1 MTHFMPNTQTICD
14 LQAILGEH
22 LQTSEEVLAQHSQ
35 DISWHPASLPEAVCY
50 PASTAEVA
58 EIMKVCN
65 RNRTPVVPFGAGTSL
80 EGHIIP
86 YQGGITIDLS
96 RMNAVKAI
104 HPIDRDCV
112 VEAGVKKLQ
121 LNKQLER
128 HGLFFAA
135 GPGIDASLGGIAA
148 SGASGANAVRY
159 GTAKENVRA
168 LKVVTAE
175 GKIVKTGSRVKKTSA
190 GYDLTHLMV
199 GSEGTL
205 GIITE
210 VTAILHPLPEFSAV
224 AVVAFPSVQ
233 QAIDAAIAMI
243 QQRLPLAMLEF
254 MDEVIMQVINGF
266 TGESYRETP
275 TLFLELHTEEELAA
289 IYQGRIQKIIKENGG
304 MDLVWGTKEEEK
316 AKLWEVRYNVAHAI
330 LAIRPGGDTMST
342 DVCVPISQL
351 ATCILEMKEIL
362 GKIDFPLPLFGH
374 VGDGNFHI
382 SPNIMMDQQQEI
394 ALLESIND
402 QLIRKVIPMDG
413 TCTGEHGIGIGKKK
427 YLEMELGKPAIQMMR
442 SIKQALDPNHILNP
456 GKIFDRE

>member
-1 MTHFMPNTQTICD
+1 MPNTQTINT
-14 LQAILGEH
+14 LRQLLGEH
-22 LQTSEEVLAQHSQ
+22 LQTTEEVLARHSR
-35 DISWHPASLPEAVCY
+35 DISWHSACLPEAVCY
-50 PASTAEVA
+50 PTSTEAVA
-58 EIMKVCN
+58 EILKVCH

-96 RMNAVKAI
+96 ELNAIKAI
-104 HPIDRDCV
+104 HPIDGDCV
-112 VEAGVKKLQ
+112 VEAGVRKLQ
-121 LNKQLER
+121 LNKKLEE

-159 GTAKENVRA
+159 GTAKENIRA
-168 LKVVTAE
+168 LQVVTAE
-175 GKIVKTGSRVKKTSA
+175 GEIVKTGSRVKKTSA

-233 QAIDAAIAMI
+233 QAIDAAIAMTR
-243 QQRLPLAMLEF
+243 QGLPLAMLEF
-254 MDEVIMQVINGF
+254 MDEVIMQVINQF
-266 TGESYRETP
+266 SGESYREVP
-275 TLFLELHTEEELAA
+275 TLFLELHTEEELAPF
-289 IYQGRIQKIIKENGG
+289 YQRRIQSIIQENGG
-304 MDLVWGTKEEEK
+304 MEIAWGTQAEER
-316 AKLWEVRYNVAHAI
+316 ARLWEVRYNVAHAI

-342 DVCVPISQL
+342 DVCVPISRL
-351 ATCILEMKEIL
+351 AECILSMKEIL

-394 ALLESIND
+394 DLLKSIND
-402 QLIRKVIPMDG
+402 QLMQKIIPMDG

-427 YLEMELGKPAIQMMR
+427 YLEMELGKPAIRMMR
-442 SIKQALDPNHILNP
+442 SIKKALDPHNILNP
-456 GKIFDRE
+456 GKVIDLEGI

>member
-1 MTHFMPNTQTICD
+1 MPNTRTIQTLQD
-14 LQAILGEH
+14 LLGDQ
-22 LQTSEEVLAQHSQ
+22 LLTTEEVLAQHSQ
-35 DISWHPASLPEAVCY
+35 DISWHPARLPEAVCY
-50 PASTAEVA
+50 PVSTEEVA
-58 EIMKVCN
+58 EILKICN

-96 RMNAVKAI
+96 CMDQIKAI

-112 VEAGVKKLQ
+112 VEAGVRKLQ
-121 LNKQLER
+121 LNRQLAP

-148 SGASGANAVRY
+148 AGASGANAVRY
-159 GTAKENVRA
+159 GTAKENIRA
-168 LKVVTAE
+168 LKVVTAAGE
-175 GKIVKTGSRVKKTSA
+175 IVKTGSRVKKTSA

-243 QQRLPLAMLEF
+243 RQGLPLAMLEF
-254 MDEVIMQVINGF
+254 MDEVIMRVVNNF
-266 TGESYRETP
+266 SKTDYREVP
-275 TLFLELHTEEELAA
+275 SLFLELHTEEELAGV
-289 IYQGRIQKIIKENGG
+289 YQQRVQKIIRDHGG
-304 MDLVWGTKEEEK
+304 TDFIWGLQPEEK
-316 AKLWEVRYNVAHAI
+316 ARLWEVRYNVAHAI

-342 DVCVPISQL
+342 DVCVPISRL
-351 ATCILEMKEIL
+351 AECIMEMKEEL
-362 GKIDFPLPLFGH
+362 SKVDFPLPLFGH

-382 SPNIMMDQQQEI
+382 SPNIFVDSQQEI
-394 ALLESIND
+394 DLLKSIND
-402 QLIRKVIPMDG
+402 RLIRKVIPMEG
-413 TCTGEHGIGIGKKK
+413 TCTGEHGIGIGKKQ
-427 YLEMELGKPAIQMMR
+427 YLELEMGEGAIQMMR
-442 SIKQALDPNHILNP
+442 SIKRALDPNNILNP
-456 GKIFDRE
+456 GKVIDV